1 MNTAD
6 IENYLRETY
15 PSCPLTK
22 LLEGGMSYA
31 YEIAGRIIRI
41 PKTQYAERGYETEFA
56 ILQYLHKTV
65 NCTLL
70 PEVRIIRKPFFHTS
84 HDKIPGY
91 YWNEKDYLALDI
103 NRRDAFAED
112 CAVFFSQ
119 LHSSDVSKIKVEL
132 QGLHRIDNNMELYL
146 SEYFTLKDRDQIL
159 HFTEPLYSLG
169 DTVLVHRDFY
179 QDNFL
184 HDGNY
189 RLKCVLD
196 FGNSGLYNYMF
207 DFKSIASWEEGMHDL
222 FQRIAS
228 RYSRITGR
236 IIDLDTVHR
245 IDIHNY
251 ISFLVYFVKN
261 KDIKDEKIG
270 ATAHLQEHVAHIKE
284 KMKRY
289 V

>member
-1 MNTAD
+1 
-6 IENYLRETY
+6 
-15 PSCPLTK
+15 
-22 LLEGGMSYA
+22 MSYA
-31 YEIAGRIIRI
+31 YEIAGKIIRI
-41 PKTQYAERGYETEFA
+41 PKTLYAERGYETEFA
-56 ILQYLHKTV
+56 ILEYLHKTIT
-65 NCTLL
+65 CTLL
-70 PEVRIIRKPFFHTS
+70 PDIKIVREPFFHTT
-84 HDKIPGY
+84 HDKISGY
-91 YWNEKDYLALDI
+91 YWNEKDYLSLDEFG
-103 NRRDAFAED
+103 RDAFAED

-119 LHSSDVSKIKVEL
+119 IHSSDVSKINAEL
-132 QGLHRIDNNMELYL
+132 QGLHPIESNMEEYL
-146 SEYFTLKDRDQIL
+146 SMYFSIEERERIL
-159 HFTEPLYSLG
+159 NFTEPLYSLG
-169 DTVLVHRDFY
+169 DMVLVHRDFY

-207 DFKSIASWEEGMHDL
+207 DFKAIDSWEKGMQDL
-222 FQRIAS
+222 FQRIAE

-236 IIDLDTVHR
+236 IIDLETIHR

-251 ISFLVYFVKN
+251 ISFLVYFIKN

-270 ATAHLQEHVAHIKE
+270 ASTHLQEHIAHIKE